1 VARISW
7 GDPGTR
13 LYEAGVDRGVFYLDG
28 QAGVPWNGLTS
39 VNESPTGGDP
49 TPFYIDGYKYLNN
62 PATEEYEATVT
73 AFTYP
78 DEFSAC
84 DGMSEPR
91 SGLFITQQR
100 RQSFGLSYRTMIGND
115 QSDDFGYKIHLV
127 YNALAS
133 PTTRTN
139 GTLSETTS
147 LNDFSWKITTKP
159 PAVVDYKPFAHV
171 VIDSR
176 STDPSVLSLLEDALY
191 GTDSVSAS
199 LPTFS
204 ELLGIFDTIGTLTIV
219 DNGDGTWTATA
230 PFDVI
235 EMTGTDTFE
244 ITSPTAVFID
254 ADSYTISS
262 A

>member
-1 VARISW
+1 
-7 GDPGTR
+7 
-13 LYEAGVDRGVFYLDG
+13 
-28 QAGVPWNGLTS
+28 
-39 VNESPTGGDP
+39 
-49 TPFYIDGYKYLNN
+49 
-62 PATEEYEATVT
+62 
-73 AFTYP
+73 
-78 DEFSAC
+78 
-84 DGMSEPR
+84 
-91 SGLFITQQR
+91 
-100 RQSFGLSYRTMIGND
+100 MIGND